1 MTRLTL
7 PQLAHVVAARLYV
20 RLGWAGLAGLGCM
33 AIALFWGL
41 WIHNAK
47 QLLAQ
52 PTLPVKSIAD
62 APALATASL
71 TPPALPHAA
80 DSVQILRMLEGQA
93 KANGLTWP
101 QAEYRIT
108 PISDEGLAT
117 LEIRTTLRGS
127 YPQLRK
133 LIATLLE
140 KQPALALRELTL
152 SRPNGDTVEVEA
164 KVRWAMFLADGWA
177 PASQG
182 GKP

>member
-1 MTRLTL
+1 MIRLTL
-7 PQLAHVVAARLYV
+7 PQLAHVMVARLQAH
-20 RLGWAGLAGLGCM
+20 LGWAGFAGIGCM
-33 AIALFWGL
+33 VIALLVGL
-41 WIHNAK
+41 WVHRANHAVV
-47 QLLAQ
+47 
-52 PTLPVKSIAD
+52 PPPLPIKSIAD
-62 APALATASL
+62 APALATVPL
-71 TPPALPHAA
+71 TPPALPRAA

-117 LEIRTTLRGS
+117 LEIRTTLKGS

-133 LIATLLE
+133 LIATLLD

-182 GKP
+182 DKP